1 MIVIIVCAGMIDG
14 PAGTFTCVTWVMAIV
29 RNTAIR
35 VTVGVSARTTSAFAA
50 TLQNNTREGYDKDER
65 CNFD

>member
-1 MIVIIVCAGMIDG
+1 MIVIIVCARMING
-14 PAGTFTCVTWVMAIV
+14 PASTFTRVTWVMAIV
-29 RNTAIR
+29 RNTAIG
-35 VTVGVSARTTSAFAA
+35 VTVGVSGRTASAFAA